1 MGLIFALLIGAV
13 AGWLAGRIVSGY
25 GFGLLGNMVVG
36 VAGAILAYYLLPRI
50 GANMG
55 FLVGGI
61 LRATIGAV
69 VLLLLLKL
77 VRRA

>member
-25 GFGLLGNMVVG
+25 GFGLIGNMVVG

-55 FLVGGI
+55 LVVGGI

-77 VRRA
+77 VRKA